1 MEVVITLI
9 TLLGG
14 LALFLY
20 GMNMLSG
27 NLEKLSGGKQEY
39 YLEKMT
45 NNVFKGVLVGLV
57 ITACIQSSS
66 ATTVIVVGL
75 VNAGILKLRN
85 AIGVIMGA
93 NIGTTVTAQILRL
106 AGIEDGGNY
115 FLMMFKP
122 EVLAPLAGIIAILM
136 IMGCKKQSHKM
147 VGEFLMGFSILF
159 TGMQIMSDS
168 ASLFADSPVFQNIF
182 ATLTNPFLGVLVGAG
197 VTAIIQSSSASV
209 GILQAL
215 AQTGVISCSAAI
227 PIILGQNIGTCI
239 TSLLASIGASTNAK
253 RAAMVHLYFNIIGTV
268 LFLTATYVFVAIA
281 QPVWWTEPIT
291 MGGIADFH
299 TLFNVV
305 VTLVLLPFTWLLEKL
320 AVLTIRDKKK
330 LDEDGDDYT
339 QDLAGLEERFLQ
351 VSPSIAISQCEQ
363 VVLKMGQYAAKNFSK
378 VRLLYRDYDP
388 RRAESIRERETAI
401 DRMEDRLNN
410 YILRLGD
417 SELTEKESRTVTQI
431 LKMTVEFERI
441 GDYAM
446 NILERAEEMHK
457 KGISF
462 SNKAQEELEVIFDAV
477 EEILDKTM
485 VCYDGYRS
493 DLAVEVE
500 PLEEI
505 VDQLQERLR
514 YKHIQRLKRGKC
526 TIDCGCIFL
535 AILTDLER
543 ISDHCSNVAVYVIGY
558 NQEADILDRHQ
569 YIQAVHQSQ
578 SGAYAKA
585 MEEYQEKYLSK
596 INMNKYQ
603 Q

>member
-9 TLLGG
+9 ALLGG

-75 VNAGILKLRN
+75 VNAKVLKLRN

-93 NIGTTVTAQILRL
+93 NIGTTVTGQILRL
-106 AGIEDGGNY
+106 AGIEDGGNV
-115 FLMMFKP
+115 FLMMLKP
-122 EVLAPLAGIIAILM
+122 DVLAPIAGIIAILM

-147 VGEFLMGFSILF
+147 VGEFLMGFCILF
-159 TGMQIMSDS
+159 TGMTLMSDS
-168 ASLFADSPVFQNIF
+168 ASVFADSPVFQNIF

-215 AQTGVISCSAAI
+215 AKTGAISCSAAV
-227 PIILGQNIGTCI
+227 PIILGQNIGTCV
-239 TSLLASIGASTNAK
+239 TSLLASIGANTNAK
-253 RAAMVHLYFNIIGTV
+253 RAAMVHLYFNIIGTI
-268 LFLTATYVFVAIA
+268 LFLTATYSFVAIA
-281 QPVWWTEPIT
+281 NPVWWSQPIT

-320 AVLTIRDKKK
+320 AVLTIRDKRKPEG
-330 LDEDGDDYT
+330 DSDDYS
-339 QDLAGLEERFLQ
+339 QDLVGLEERFLQ

-363 VVLKMGQYAAKNFSK
+363 VVLKMGQYAAKNFHK
-378 VRLLYRDYDP
+378 VRELYGNFDP
-388 RRAESIRERETAI
+388 TQADSIREREAAI

-417 SELTEKESRTVTQI
+417 SELTDKESRTVTQI
-431 LKMTVEFERI
+431 LKMTVEFERM

-446 NILERAEEMHK
+446 NILERAEEMQK
-457 KGISF
+457 KGIAF

-477 EEILDKTM
+477 EEILEKTM
-485 VCYDGYRS
+485 ACYDGYHS
-493 DLAVEVE
+493 DLAVEIE

-505 VDQLQERLR
+505 IDQLQEQLR
-514 YKHIQRLKRGKC
+514 FKHIERMKRGKC
-526 TIDCGCIFL
+526 TIDCGYIFL

-558 NQEADILDRHQ
+558 NQEQDILDRHQ

-578 SGAYAKA
+578 TGAYTQA
-585 MEEYQEKYLSK
+585 MNLYQEKYLSK
-596 INMNKYQ
+596 INMSKYQ
-603 Q
+603 R

>member
-1 MEVVITLI
+1 M
-9 TLLGG
+9 
-14 LALFLY
+14 
-20 GMNMLSG
+20 
-27 NLEKLSGGKQEY
+27 
-39 YLEKMT
+39 
-45 NNVFKGVLVGLV
+45 
-57 ITACIQSSS
+57 
-66 ATTVIVVGL
+66 
-75 VNAGILKLRN
+75 
-85 AIGVIMGA
+85 
-93 NIGTTVTAQILRL
+93 
-106 AGIEDGGNY
+106 
-115 FLMMFKP
+115 
-122 EVLAPLAGIIAILM
+122 
-136 IMGCKKQSHKM
+136 
-147 VGEFLMGFSILF
+147 
-159 TGMQIMSDS
+159 
-168 ASLFADSPVFQNIF
+168 
-182 ATLTNPFLGVLVGAG
+182 
-197 VTAIIQSSSASV
+197 
-209 GILQAL
+209 
-215 AQTGVISCSAAI
+215 
-227 PIILGQNIGTCI
+227 
-239 TSLLASIGASTNAK
+239 
-253 RAAMVHLYFNIIGTV
+253 
-268 LFLTATYVFVAIA
+268 
-281 QPVWWTEPIT
+281 
-291 MGGIADFH
+291 
-299 TLFNVV
+299 
-305 VTLVLLPFTWLLEKL
+305 
-320 AVLTIRDKKK
+320 
-330 LDEDGDDYT
+330 
-339 QDLAGLEERFLQ
+339 EERFLQ

-417 SELTEKESRTVTQI
+417 SELTDKESRTVTQI

-485 VCYDGYRS
+485 ACYDGYHS
-493 DLAVEVE
+493 DLALEVE

-514 YKHIQRLKRGKC
+514 YKHIERLKRGKC

-558 NQEADILDRHQ
+558 NREEDILDRHK

-585 MEEYQEKYLSK
+585 MELYQEKYLSK
-596 INMNKYQ
+596 INMSKYQ
-603 Q
+603 R

>member
-1 MEVVITLI
+1 M
-9 TLLGG
+9 
-14 LALFLY
+14 
-20 GMNMLSG
+20 
-27 NLEKLSGGKQEY
+27 
-39 YLEKMT
+39 
-45 NNVFKGVLVGLV
+45 
-57 ITACIQSSS
+57 
-66 ATTVIVVGL
+66 
-75 VNAGILKLRN
+75 
-85 AIGVIMGA
+85 
-93 NIGTTVTAQILRL
+93 
-106 AGIEDGGNY
+106 
-115 FLMMFKP
+115 
-122 EVLAPLAGIIAILM
+122 
-136 IMGCKKQSHKM
+136 
-147 VGEFLMGFSILF
+147 
-159 TGMQIMSDS
+159 
-168 ASLFADSPVFQNIF
+168 
-182 ATLTNPFLGVLVGAG
+182 
-197 VTAIIQSSSASV
+197 
-209 GILQAL
+209 
-215 AQTGVISCSAAI
+215 ISCSAAI

-320 AVLTIRDKKK
+320 AMLTIRDKKK
-330 LDEDGDDYT
+330 LDEDVDDYT